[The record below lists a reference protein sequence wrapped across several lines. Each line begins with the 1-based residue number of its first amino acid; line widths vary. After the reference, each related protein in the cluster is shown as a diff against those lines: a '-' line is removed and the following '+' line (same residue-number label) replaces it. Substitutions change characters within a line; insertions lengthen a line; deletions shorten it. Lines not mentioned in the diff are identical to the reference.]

1 MFNGAHGVHQE
12 VIVVIPHLKHLLLR
26 PSQVHNLLLLFLN
39 IIISVRVYL
48 LQLLLLS
55 RTLVPVDQAVVVT
68 VCIFFPA
75 ALKSI
80 EAHRRRPSL
89 VPLLFLFGSDRVR
102 LVQEVIAI
110 PHNAWNVVCAPH
122 LRVYN
127 YLPIMFHFFIQEV
140 NFSLPMVV
148 NGLINPLVVESVHL
162 RFNLKLKISVLREE

>member
-1 MFNGAHGVHQE
+1 LFNGAHGVHQE
-12 VIVVIPHLKHLLLR
+12 VIVIIPHLQHLLLG
-26 PSQVHNLLLLFLN
+26 PGEIHYLLLLFLN

-68 VCIFFPA
+68 VGIFFPA

-89 VPLLFLFGSDRVR
+89 VSLLFLFGSDWVR

-110 PHNAWNVVCAPH
+110 PHNAWNVVGAPH
-122 LRVYN
+122 FGVYN
-127 YLPIMFHFFIQEV
+127 YLPIMFHFLIEEV
-140 NFSLPMVV
+140 NFSFPMIVD
-148 NGLINPLVVESVHL
+148 GLINPLVVESVHL
-162 RFNLKLKISVLREE
+162 RFNLKLEVSVLREE